1 MGGGGAVNDVVDG
14 ALDDFNRFKVKCFF
28 MDLVRGMEWEWSVEN
43 KGLSIEVKVPV
54 LLLALALALVAVVAT
69 VEEDDPS

>member
-1 MGGGGAVNDVVDG
+1 MGGGGAINDVVDD